1 MLRYTWLLYTCMVLF
16 TKSEIGFGENT
27 AKEENKSFYRIL
39 KNAVNPSKQENCP
52 CSCPNVFDRPID
64 CAEIRLNGHN
74 TSGVY
79 TIWPKSRVL
88 TCESIK
94 VYCNMDID
102 GGGWTVIQRRGN
114 FSKKEDYFYRNWEE
128 YKKGFGKLDEDFWL
142 GNENIYALTNQK
154 LYSVRFDLTD
164 FEGAKAYA
172 VYENFWIDKED
183 EGYLL
188 HINRY
193 YGDAGDSMKIH
204 DKEKFTTKD
213 KKNDKMS
220 NGNCAEKNKGAWW
233 YYNCGYAN
241 LNGLYIRESNDNA
254 TRWYHFRGNKSLKST
269 EIMIRPF
276 NFVKP

>member
-1 MLRYTWLLYTCMVLF
+1 MLRYTWLLCTCMVF
-16 TKSEIGFGENT
+16 FIESEIGFCENT
-27 AKEENKSFYRIL
+27 KEGKKNFFQIL
-39 KNAVNPSKQENCP
+39 ENAVYPAKQENRPYPCP
-52 CSCPNVFDRPID
+52 KVFDRPMD

-88 TCESIK
+88 TCESVK
-94 VYCNMDID
+94 AYCNMDID

-128 YKKGFGKLDEDFWL
+128 YKKGFGKLDEDFWF
-142 GNENIYALTNQK
+142 GNENIYAVTNQK

-164 FEGAKAYA
+164 FEEVKAYA
-172 VYENFWIDKED
+172 VYEKFWIDRED
-183 EGYLL
+183 ESYLL
-188 HINRY
+188 HIDGY

-204 DKEKFTTKD
+204 DKEKFTTRD
-213 KKNDKMS
+213 KKNDKITT
-220 NGNCAEKNKGAWW
+220 GNCAEKQRGGWW

-241 LNGLYIRESNDNA
+241 LNGLYIRGSSENG
-254 TRWYHFRGNKSLKST
+254 TTWYNFRGSKSLKST